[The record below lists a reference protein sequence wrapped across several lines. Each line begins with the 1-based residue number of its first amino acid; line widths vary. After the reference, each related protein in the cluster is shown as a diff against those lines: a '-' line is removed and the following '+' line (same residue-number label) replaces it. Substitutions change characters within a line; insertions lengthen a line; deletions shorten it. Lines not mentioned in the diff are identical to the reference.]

1 MRPLTVWQAG
11 GVRQKM
17 IEHTIDAASPGS
29 EDYDVENPTKQT
41 ELLCLELR
49 KILYGLNG
57 ATIRQA
63 EESDVEA
70 LETSINGLLASF
82 EGSEADAVDA
92 LENSLPVPLPDA
104 MPDILGDLAGLVLAG
119 IASPMLA
126 LAVKVLLPVVGRVIA
141 RKMGVPGYSGGGGV
155 DYSEKLDTIAK
166 RIHDPEEVS
175 TQGLSGVINE
185 IKDMTEL
192 ILMDATGSV
201 FKAFA
206 EGEEPANGTSV
217 FCGLTALGERLS
229 AVVRIVEELQSI
241 MESKAVSIMHTTES
255 DKVVFISD

>member
-1 MRPLTVWQAG
+1 
-11 GVRQKM
+11 M
-17 IEHTIDAASPGS
+17 IEHIIDAASPGT
-29 EDYDVENPTKQT
+29 EDYDEEFPTKQT

-57 ATIRQA
+57 ATVRQA

-70 LETSINGLLASF
+70 LETSINGLLSSF
-82 EGSEADAVDA
+82 ETSESDAVEA
-92 LENSLPVPLPDA
+92 LEGSLPVPLPDA

-119 IASPMLA
+119 VASPMLA

-141 RKMGVPGYSGGGGV
+141 RKMGVPGYSGSGV
-155 DYSEKLDTIAK
+155 DYSEKLETIAK

-175 TQGLSGVINE
+175 VQGLSGVVNE
-185 IKDMTEL
+185 MKDFFDAML
-192 ILMDATGSV
+192 NDATGSV
-201 FKAFA
+201 FKTYA
-206 EGEEPANGTSV
+206 EGEEVLNGTSV

-241 MESKAVSIMHTTES
+241 MESKAVSIMHTSES
-255 DKVVFISD
+255 DKVVFMAE